1 MVTQLLAVRNLSC
14 GGALVQSPRPLIPNS
29 EHTIELN
36 SASGTVVLQVRV
48 LRATP
53 SEGSAY
59 AIALEFVEPH
69 PTALERL
76 QQMLSL
82 DASGA

>member
-1 MVTQLLAVRNLSC
+1 MVTQLLAVSNLSC
-14 GGALVQSPRPLIPNS
+14 GGALVQSSRPLIPNS
-29 EHTIELN
+29 KHTIELE
-36 SASGTVVLQVRV
+36 SASGTVVLQARV
-48 LRATP
+48 VRATP
-53 SEGSAY
+53 SEGSTY

-69 PTALERL
+69 HTALDKL